1 MNKANILRTIFTTLL
16 ICAIGVLM
24 YVLVSETPKHSTQ
37 TIAQDSPTLS
47 KPINKSPEVFTD
59 GLGEPDSENIMP
71 LDEFGAGI
79 DNIAVFNRDINND
92 NMPDRITRTHVAT
105 GNAHD
110 YEEYKIELNKNGKF
124 VDITPKGFRTTKG
137 ADCILRRIQFDF
149 LPHFSAKIISRPFQD
164 TWDTPSV
171 ATKTV
176 YELND
181 NIMAESGTQKMSS
194 VCDVTELF

>member
-1 MNKANILRTIFTTLL
+1 MKKSNVLRTIFTLLLL
-16 ICAIGVLM
+16 IAIMGLM
-24 YVLVSETPKHSTQ
+24 FTLATKNKESQEKNFALS
-37 TIAQDSPTLS
+37 SPTLS
-47 KPINKSPEVFTD
+47 KQVKQTPQQFTD
-59 GLGEPDSENIMP
+59 GLGKPDDVTSIP

-137 ADCILRRIQFDF
+137 ADCMLRRIQFDF

-181 NIMAESGTQKMSS
+181 DIMAESGTQKMSS